1 MFWFVRGIE
10 MVRKVILL
18 SFLAV
23 ILAGIAYVSTFSL
36 TQVEVTGCVM
46 ASEDDVR
53 EAIMDNAYVKN
64 TLVMYIQNKLKPVE
78 DVPFVAKMDI
88 DYVDKNKI
96 NVEVY
101 EKSVAGCI
109 EYMESYVYF
118 DKDGIVLETAKVR
131 YDKVPNIK
139 GLIIKSW
146 QLGEPLPVENKK
158 RFEMILNITQLVDK
172 YDLDISGIEFSVDG
186 EVVLRHDN
194 IEIELGEGKNLPIQL
209 MNLGAILNELEGK
222 NGVLYMKE
230 FDSDNSTA
238 SFKVR

>member
-1 MFWFVRGIE
+1 MSKRGIM
-10 MVRKVILL
+10 MVRKVIWI
-18 SFLAV
+18 SFFV
-23 ILAGIAYVSTFSL
+23 IILATIAYLSTFSL

-46 ASEDDVR
+46 SSEDDVR
-53 EAIMDNAYVKN
+53 KAVMENSYVNN
-64 TLVMYIQNKLKPVE
+64 TLVMYAQNKLKPVE
-78 DVPFVAKMDI
+78 DIPFVAKMDI
-88 DYVDKNKI
+88 EYVDKNKVS
-96 NVEVY
+96 VEVY

-139 GLIIKSW
+139 GLVIKSW
-146 QLGEPLPVENKK
+146 QLGEELPVENKK
-158 RFEMILNITQLVDK
+158 RFEMILNITQLVEK
-172 YDLDISGIEFSVDG
+172 YDLDISGIEFTVDG

-209 MNLGAILNELEGK
+209 MNLGSILKEIEGK

>member
-1 MFWFVRGIE
+1 
-10 MVRKVILL
+10 
-18 SFLAV
+18 
-23 ILAGIAYVSTFSL
+23 
-36 TQVEVTGCVM
+36 
-46 ASEDDVR
+46 
-53 EAIMDNAYVKN
+53 
-64 TLVMYIQNKLKPVE
+64 
-78 DVPFVAKMDI
+78 
-88 DYVDKNKI
+88 
-96 NVEVY
+96 
-101 EKSVAGCI
+101 
-109 EYMESYVYF
+109 MESYVYF